1 MKAHS
6 RLAGVALALVAMG
19 GSSRAGAQI
28 DTSGKWRF
36 TVTPDLWALSLHGR
50 VGVGPVATNA
60 DISFHDLL
68 KALRFAFMAN
78 AEVRKGRWF
87 GDIDVLYASLGK
99 ENVIAFR
106 GDTGS
111 LELTQKMSIIQ
122 PVGGYTIGNQ
132 KWSVDFLGGFRAW
145 DLRTTIDVDV
155 TRRPS
160 NPHSIARGW
169 PDATAGFRFHWLPY
183 QKLRVLAGGD
193 GGGGGSHGT
202 WQAYG
207 VVGYDAWS
215 RVALGAGYRYLFVNY
230 EDSNYLLDADLRGF
244 GLGASIHW

>member
-1 MKAHS
+1 MSK
-6 RLAGVALALVAMG
+6 RLTWIVCALALATAG
-19 GSSRAGAQI
+19 ARAAAQI
-28 DTSGKWRF
+28 DTSGQWRF
-36 TVTPDLWALSLHGR
+36 NVTPDLWALSLHGR

-60 DISFHDLL
+60 DVSFHDLL

-87 GDIDVLYASLGK
+87 GNIDVIYASLGK

-106 GDTGS
+106 GDTGN

-145 DLRTTIDVDV
+145 DLKTTIDVDV
-155 TRRPS
+155 TRRPT
-160 NPHSIARGW
+160 NPHSIDRGW

-207 VVGYDAWS
+207 LVGYDVWS

-230 EDSNYLLDADLRGF
+230 EDNNYLLDADLRGF

>member
-1 MKAHS
+1 MNM
-6 RLAGVALALVAMG
+6 RLTLIGCALALTT
-19 GSSRAGAQI
+19 GSARTSAQL
-28 DTSGKWRF
+28 DTSRTWRDRRRA
-36 TVTPDLWALSLHGR
+36 DLWALFHFHGR

-106 GDTGS
+106 GGTRHARAHAKNVDHPTGRRLHDRQS
-111 LELTQKMSIIQ
+111 KVVRRFPWWIPRLGSENHNRRGRHEAAQQ
-122 PVGGYTIGNQ
+122 PAL
-132 KWSVDFLGGFRAW
+132 DRAR
-145 DLRTTIDVDV
+145 L
-155 TRRPS
+155 
-160 NPHSIARGW
+160 A
-169 PDATAGFRFHWLPY
+169 DATAGFRFHWLPY

-207 VVGYDAWS
+207 LVGYDAWS

-244 GLGASIHW
+244 GLGASVHW